1 MSNSLWPHGLYS
13 SWTSPGQNTG
23 VGSLSLLQG
32 MFPTQGSNP
41 GLLHYRQIL
50 YQLSSKGSPNQL
62 TVRQPKEWYPGWVGP
77 NPVNLLQG
85 VRAVVWAPGTSF
97 LEDNF
102 STDGGVG
109 GFGDDSRALH
119 LLHNLFLLFLHQ
131 LHLRS
136 SGIRPWRLARAV
148 GTLFHWS
155 QEANCLVVEVAMWQ
169 RMMNSL
175 QELRVSVSQPQGA
188 EFFE

>member
-1 MSNSLWPHGLYS
+1 MGYIVHG
-13 SWTSPGQNTG
+13 
-23 VGSLSLLQG
+23 VLQARILEWVA
-32 MFPTQGSNP
+32 FPFFRGCSQPRDRTQVSCIIG
-41 GLLHYRQIL
+41 RFF
-50 YQLSSKGSPNQL
+50 QLSSKGSPNQL
-62 TVRQPKEWYPGWVGP
+62 TVRQPKEWYPGWVWP

-85 VRAVVWAPGTSF
+85 VRAVVWAPGSSF

-119 LLHNLFLLFLHQ
+119 LLHNLFLLFVHQ

-136 SGIRPWRLARAV
+136 SGIRPRRLARAV